1 MDILVTFI
9 SFLLNVTG
17 GFIVLAIISLV
28 MLAVGVYTF
37 KTARLLIALLNYAV
51 TEPEKKIVSNVQKLN
66 KRMNKKET
74 KLKH

>member
-1 MDILVTFI
+1 MENLAVFI

-17 GFIVLAIISLV
+17 GFIVLAIIFLIV
-28 MLAVGVYTF
+28 LTIGIYTF